1 MSSLMLEKT
10 NYDTHRTAKCKYDGI
25 TLLKEH
31 MNFVHIINDVI
42 GGLYAY

>member
-1 MSSLMLEKT
+1 MLEEN
-10 NYDTHRTAKCKYDGI
+10 NYDTPRTVKCKYDEI

-31 MNFVHIINDVI
+31 MNCVHIINDVI